1 MLLNYDFLEFENG
14 KTENRTR
21 DYSLTKDIDK
31 ELEAKRLAKSTRPK
45 VKIKE
50 GLSLRA
56 TLDAFG
62 EELSR
67 LKREQNKETIKGST
81 IEATSLNS
89 IVNKIKSGLPFGTI
103 SAFRPFKDAFI
114 KDFTEKERELLIEAY
129 KSGYKAS
136 QLDKVAKNWNDDPNP
151 IDASY
156 LADAFLREYRTIA
169 LKLSTALGKSFV
181 SKFLNPKSEATM
193 KDFMSSKEFVGRY
206 RYTQKDNMERTQQ
219 LKKLLDSKRDFIGY
233 IQVIGYW
240 KDNLEDALIP
250 DNKFLNPKSEA
261 TMKDFMSSKEFVGRY
276 RYTQKDNMERTQQLK
291 KLLDSKRDFIGYIQ
305 VIGYWKDNLEDALL
319 PDKETSFFVFANEP
333 SSTFDLASYLLL
345 LARLFNQAAIC
356 YCDNAKTDKVEL
368 VSALPNDF
376 GDVWAKFTDITFT
389 APLTQSITR
398 LHNKVYTFFE
408 RNPEKDNYG
417 IAFKDIVKT
426 QIKATYMPYN
436 IEGFNIPCKAYIER
450 HIKTTIYSSLGVER
464 NYPGRTFDMDK
475 IQQYEQQA
483 IKRLDLQRC
492 SKSKSFK
499 ASYNHNIKVNN
510 LVKALRQGKKVSKTL
525 IAKVLANTID
535 TDAGY
540 CFISPTDLAT
550 QLNNISPRL
559 SKSIVTAIEQAEG
572 VRLTY
577 ALIDKI
583 TYNSLHNI
591 LSFIFDIDN
600 PLNDQD
606 LEEFVIEVPRE
617 ALKNVKLPQIKNVL
631 TTQIFEGAYHFKS

>member
-1 MLLNYDFLEFENG
+1 MLLNYDFLEFVDDEPQRN
-14 KTENRTR
+14 T
-21 DYSLTKDIDK
+21 SLTSAIDK
-31 ELEAKRLAKSTRPK
+31 ALADKKLARQNKPK
-45 VKIKE
+45 VRIKE

-67 LKREQNKETIKGST
+67 LKREQNTETIKAST
-81 IEATSLNS
+81 IESVNLNS

-103 SAFRPFKDAFI
+103 SAFRVFKDAFI

-129 KSGYKAS
+129 KSGYKVS
-136 QLDKVAKNWNDDPNP
+136 QLDKVSKKWNDDPNS

-181 SKFLNPKSEATM
+181 SKFLNPKSETTM
-193 KDFMSSKEFVGRY
+193 RDLMSSKEFVTRY
-206 RYTQKDNMERTQQ
+206 RYTQKDNMKRTRQ
-219 LKKLLDSKRDFIGY
+219 LKSLLDSKRHFLGY

-240 KDNLEDALIP
+240 KDNP
-250 DNKFLNPKSEA
+250 QDN
-261 TMKDFMSSKEFVGRY
+261 
-276 RYTQKDNMERTQQLK
+276 
-291 KLLDSKRDFIGYIQ
+291 I
-305 VIGYWKDNLEDALL
+305 L

-345 LARLFNQAAIC
+345 LARPFNQAAIC

-368 VSALPNDF
+368 VSALPSEF
-376 GDVWAKFTDITFT
+376 GEVWAKFTDITFSV
-389 APLTQSITR
+389 PNDLPKSLTR
-398 LHNKVYTFFE
+398 LKNKVYTFFE
-408 RNPEKDNYG
+408 KKNMENYG
-417 IAFKDIVKT
+417 VSFEELSTTKLKAMRMPKD
-426 QIKATYMPYN
+426 
-436 IEGFNIPCKAYIER
+436 IEGFNIPCKAYIEH
-450 HIKTTIYSSLGVER
+450 HIKTSIYSSLGAER

-475 IQQYEQQA
+475 VQQYELQA

-499 ASYNHNIKVNN
+499 VSYNHNIKVNN
-510 LVKALRQGKKVSKTL
+510 LVKAMRQGKKVSRTL

-550 QLNNISPRL
+550 QLGNISPRL

-600 PLNDQD
+600 PLSDEALNE
-606 LEEFVIEVPRE
+606 LVIEVPRE

-631 TTQIFEGAYHFKS
+631 TAQIFDGAYQFKS

>member
-1 MLLNYDFLEFENG
+1 MLLNYDFLEFVDEPQRN
-14 KTENRTR
+14 T
-21 DYSLTKDIDK
+21 SLTASIDK
-31 ELEAKRLAKSTRPK
+31 ALADRKLARQNKPRVR
-45 VKIKE
+45 VKDN
-50 GLSLRA
+50 LFLRA

-67 LKREQNKETIKGST
+67 LKREQNIETIKGST
-81 IEATSLNS
+81 IESSNLNS

-193 KDFMSSKEFVGRY
+193 KDLMSSKEFVERY
-206 RYTQKDNMERTQQ
+206 RFTQKENMERTRQ
-219 LKKLLDSKRDFIGY
+219 LKSLLDSKRHFLGY

-240 KDNLEDALIP
+240 KDNLND
-250 DNKFLNPKSEA
+250 
-261 TMKDFMSSKEFVGRY
+261 T
-276 RYTQKDNMERTQQLK
+276 
-291 KLLDSKRDFIGYIQ
+291 
-305 VIGYWKDNLEDALL
+305 LL
-319 PDKETSFFVFANEP
+319 PDKETSFFVFTNEP

-389 APLTQSITR
+389 IPLTQSLTR

-408 RNPEKDNYG
+408 KKNMENYG
-417 IAFKDIVKT
+417 VSFEELSTTKLKAMGMPKD
-426 QIKATYMPYN
+426 
-436 IEGFNIPCKAYIER
+436 IEGFNIPCKAYIEH

-475 IQQYEQQA
+475 IQQYELQA

-510 LVKALRQGKKVSKTL
+510 LVKAMLKGKKVSRTL

-540 CFISPTDLAT
+540 CFISDLAT
-550 QLNNISPRL
+550 QLGNISPRL

-577 ALIDKI
+577 ALIDKV

-600 PLNDQD
+600 PLSDQEF
-606 LEEFVIEVPRE
+606 EELVIEVPRE

-631 TTQIFEGAYHFKS
+631 TAQIFEGAYQFKKFNHALYQRD

>member
-1 MLLNYDFLEFENG
+1 MLLNYDFLEFVDEPQQRN
-14 KTENRTR
+14 TSL
-21 DYSLTKDIDK
+21 SLTASIDK
-31 ELEAKRLAKSTRPK
+31 ALADRKLAKSTRPRVK
-45 VKIKE
+45 VKE

-67 LKREQNKETIKGST
+67 LKREQNTTIKAST
-81 IEATSLNS
+81 IESANLNR

-129 KSGYKAS
+129 KSGYKTS

-181 SKFLNPKSEATM
+181 SKFLNPKSETTM
-193 KDFMSSKEFVGRY
+193 KDLMSSKEFVERY

-219 LKKLLDSKRDFIGY
+219 LKRLLDSKRDFIGY

-240 KDNLEDALIP
+240 KESL
-250 DNKFLNPKSEA
+250 
-261 TMKDFMSSKEFVGRY
+261 KD
-276 RYTQKDNMERTQQLK
+276 D
-291 KLLDSKRDFIGYIQ
+291 II
-305 VIGYWKDNLEDALL
+305 
-319 PDKETSFFVFANEP
+319 PDKETSFFVFVNEP
-333 SSTFDLASYLLL
+333 SSTFYLRNHLLL
-345 LARLFNQAAIC
+345 WARQFNQAAIC
-356 YCDNAKTDKVEL
+356 YCQNSVYNNKDRYYVEL
-368 VSALPNDF
+368 VSATPKRF
-376 GDVWAKFTDITFT
+376 GKVEAKFTDITFSV
-389 APLTQSITR
+389 PSKLPNSLTR
-398 LHNKVYTFFE
+398 LKNQVYTFFDK
-408 RNPEKDNYG
+408 NPEKDNYG

-426 QIKATYMPYN
+426 QIKATYMPHIIGNLTDTFENEIKGFIKRTQSRLRAY
-436 IEGFNIPCKAYIER
+436 GYPKSFNIDEIE
-450 HIKTTIYSSLGVER
+450 
-464 NYPGRTFDMDK
+464 NW
-475 IQQYEQQA
+475 EQQA
-483 IKRLDLQRC
+483 IKTREQRKC
-492 SKSKSFK
+492 AMSKSFRQ
-499 ASYNHNIKVNN
+499 SYNHNIKVNN
-510 LVKALRQGKKVSKTL
+510 LVKALRQGKKVSRTL
-525 IAKVLANTID
+525 IANTID

-550 QLNNISPRL
+550 QLGNISPRL

-583 TYNSLHNI
+583 TYNSLHNT
-591 LSFIFDIDN
+591 LNFIFDIDN
-600 PLNDQD
+600 PLSDQD
-606 LEEFVIEVPRE
+606 LQELVIEVPRE

-631 TTQIFEGAYHFKS
+631 TAQIFDGAYQFKS

>member
-1 MLLNYDFLEFENG
+1 MLLNYDFLEFVDEPQRN
-14 KTENRTR
+14 TSL
-21 DYSLTKDIDK
+21 SLTASIDK
-31 ELEAKRLAKSTRPK
+31 ALADKKLARQNKPR
-45 VKIKE
+45 VRIKG

-67 LKREQNKETIKGST
+67 LKREQNTTIKGST
-81 IEATSLNS
+81 IESANLNS

-136 QLDKVAKNWNDDPNP
+136 QLDKVAKNWNNDPNP
-151 IDASY
+151 VDASY

-193 KDFMSSKEFVGRY
+193 KDLMSSKEFVERY

-219 LKKLLDSKRDFIGY
+219 LKRLLDSKRDFIGY

-240 KDNLEDALIP
+240 KESL
-250 DNKFLNPKSEA
+250 
-261 TMKDFMSSKEFVGRY
+261 KD
-276 RYTQKDNMERTQQLK
+276 D
-291 KLLDSKRDFIGYIQ
+291 II
-305 VIGYWKDNLEDALL
+305 
-319 PDKETSFFVFANEP
+319 PDKETSFFVFVNEP
-333 SSTFDLASYLLL
+333 SSTFYLRNHLLL
-345 LARLFNQAAIC
+345 WARQFNQAAIC
-356 YCDNAKTDKVEL
+356 YCQNSVYNNKDRYYVEL
-368 VSALPNDF
+368 VSATPKRF
-376 GDVWAKFTDITFT
+376 GKVEAKFTDITFSV
-389 APLTQSITR
+389 PSQLPNSLTR
-398 LHNKVYTFFE
+398 LKNKVYTFFE

-426 QIKATYMPYN
+426 QIKATYMPHIIGNLTDTFENEIKGFIKRTQSRLRAYGYPKSFN
-436 IEGFNIPCKAYIER
+436 VDEIENW
-450 HIKTTIYSSLGVER
+450 
-464 NYPGRTFDMDK
+464 
-475 IQQYEQQA
+475 EQQA
-483 IKRLDLQRC
+483 IKTREQRKC
-492 SKSKSFK
+492 ITSKSFRQ
-499 ASYNHNIKVNN
+499 SYNHNIKVNN
-510 LVKALRQGKKVSKTL
+510 LIKALRQGKKVSRTL
-525 IAKVLANTID
+525 LAKVLANTID

-577 ALIDKI
+577 ALIDKV

-600 PLNDQD
+600 PLSDQD
-606 LEEFVIEVPRE
+606 LQELVIEVPRE

-631 TTQIFEGAYHFKS
+631 TSQIFEGAYHFKS

>member
-1 MLLNYDFLEFENG
+1 MLLNYDFLEFVDEPQRN
-14 KTENRTR
+14 T
-21 DYSLTKDIDK
+21 SLTSAIDK
-31 ELEAKRLAKSTRPK
+31 ALADRKLARQNKPR

-67 LKREQNKETIKGST
+67 LKNSQNTGTIKGST
-81 IEATSLNS
+81 IESANLNS

-114 KDFTEKERELLIEAY
+114 KDFTEKQQKALIIAY
-129 KSGYKAS
+129 KSGYSK
-136 QLDKVAKNWNDDPNP
+136 
-151 IDASY
+151 
-156 LADAFLREYRTIA
+156 ADADKITQYWQNKPTKIDLHKPIKAKDFFKGNTNIYRTLRNLFGQKFMDSYIA
-169 LKLSTALGKSFV
+169 
-181 SKFLNPKSEATM
+181 PKSETTM
-193 KDFMSSKEFVGRY
+193 KDFMSSDKFVKKY
-206 RYTQKDNMERTQQ
+206 RYTQKDNMKRTRQ
-219 LKKLLDSKRDFIGY
+219 LKSLLDSKRHFLGY

-240 KDNLEDALIP
+240 KDNL
-250 DNKFLNPKSEA
+250 N
-261 TMKDFMSSKEFVGRY
+261 
-276 RYTQKDNMERTQQLK
+276 
-291 KLLDSKRDFIGYIQ
+291 
-305 VIGYWKDNLEDALL
+305 DALL
-319 PDKETSFFVFANEP
+319 PDKETSFFVFTNEP

-356 YCDNAKTDKVEL
+356 YYDNAKTDKVEL

-389 APLTQSITR
+389 IPLTQSITR

-408 RNPEKDNYG
+408 KKNMENYG
-417 IAFKDIVKT
+417 VSFEELSTTKLKAMGMPKD
-426 QIKATYMPYN
+426 

-475 IQQYEQQA
+475 IQQYELQA

-492 SKSKSFK
+492 SKSKSFRQ
-499 ASYNHNIKVNN
+499 SYNHNIKVNN
-510 LVKALRQGKKVSKTL
+510 LVKALRQGKKVSRTL

-540 CFISPTDLAT
+540 CFISPTDLAI

-572 VRLTY
+572 VRLNY

-591 LSFIFDIDN
+591 LSFVFDIDN
-600 PLNDQD
+600 PLSDQVFER
-606 LEEFVIEVPRE
+606 LVIEVPRE

-631 TTQIFEGAYHFKS
+631 SAQIFEGTYQFKS

>member
-1 MLLNYDFLEFENG
+1 MLLSYDFLEFENG

-21 DYSLTKDIDK
+21 DYSLTKAIDK
-31 ELEAKRLAKSTRPK
+31 ELEAKRLAKSTRPRVK
-45 VKIKE
+45 VKE

-62 EELSR
+62 DELSR
-67 LKREQNKETIKGST
+67 LKNSKDTTIKSST
-81 IEATSLNS
+81 IEATSLGN
-89 IVNKIKSGLPFGTI
+89 ILKKIKSGLPFGTI

-136 QLDKVAKNWNDDPNP
+136 QLDKVAKNWNDDPNS

-193 KDFMSSKEFVGRY
+193 KDLMSSKEFVERY

-250 DNKFLNPKSEA
+250 D
-261 TMKDFMSSKEFVGRY
+261 
-276 RYTQKDNMERTQQLK
+276 
-291 KLLDSKRDFIGYIQ
+291 
-305 VIGYWKDNLEDALL
+305 
-319 PDKETSFFVFANEP
+319 KETSFFVFVNEP
-333 SSTFDLASYLLL
+333 SSTFYLRNHLLL
-345 LARLFNQAAIC
+345 WARLFNQAAIC
-356 YCDNAKTDKVEL
+356 YCQNSVYNNKDRYYVEL
-368 VSALPNDF
+368 VNATPKRF
-376 GDVWAKFTDITFT
+376 GKVEAKFTDITFSV
-389 APLTQSITR
+389 PKELPHSLTR
-398 LHNKVYTFFE
+398 LKNKVYTFFE

-426 QIKATYMPYN
+426 QIKATYMPHTIGNLTDTFEDEIKGFIKRTQSRLRAYGYPKTFN
-436 IEGFNIPCKAYIER
+436 VDEIENW
-450 HIKTTIYSSLGVER
+450 
-464 NYPGRTFDMDK
+464 
-475 IQQYEQQA
+475 EQQA
-483 IKRLDLQRC
+483 IKTREQRKC
-492 SKSKSFK
+492 TMSKSFK

-510 LVKALRQGKKVSKTL
+510 LVNAMRQGKKVSKTL

-540 CFISPTDLAT
+540 CFISPTDLAI
-550 QLNNISPRL
+550 QLNNISPRV

-572 VRLTY
+572 VRLNY

-583 TYNSLHNI
+583 TYNSLHNT
-591 LSFIFDIDN
+591 LNFIFDIDN
-600 PLNDQD
+600 PLSDQAFNQ
-606 LEEFVIEVPRE
+606 LVIEVPRE

-631 TTQIFEGAYHFKS
+631 TAQIFDGAYQFKN

>member
-1 MLLNYDFLEFENG
+1 MLLNYDFLEFVDEPQRN
-14 KTENRTR
+14 T
-21 DYSLTKDIDK
+21 SLTASIDK
-31 ELEAKRLAKSTRPK
+31 ALADRKLARQNKPK
-45 VKIKE
+45 VRVKDN
-50 GLSLRA
+50 LSLRA

-67 LKREQNKETIKGST
+67 LKREQNTETIKGST
-81 IEATSLNS
+81 IEATSLGN
-89 IVNKIKSGLPFGTI
+89 ILKKIKSGLPFGTI

-114 KDFTEKERELLIEAY
+114 KDFTEKERELLIEVY

-181 SKFLNPKSEATM
+181 SKFLNPKSETTM
-193 KDFMSSKEFVGRY
+193 KDLMSSKEFVERY

-219 LKKLLDSKRDFIGY
+219 LKRLLDSKRDFIGY

-250 DNKFLNPKSEA
+250 D
-261 TMKDFMSSKEFVGRY
+261 
-276 RYTQKDNMERTQQLK
+276 
-291 KLLDSKRDFIGYIQ
+291 
-305 VIGYWKDNLEDALL
+305 
-319 PDKETSFFVFANEP
+319 KETSFFVFVNEP
-333 SSTFDLASYLLL
+333 SSTFYLRNHLLL
-345 LARLFNQAAIC
+345 WARQFNQAAIC
-356 YCDNAKTDKVEL
+356 YCQNSVYNNNKDRYYVEL
-368 VSALPNDF
+368 VSAEPKRF
-376 GDVWAKFTDITFT
+376 GKVWCKFTNITF
-389 APLTQSITR
+389 SIPKELPHSLTR
-398 LHNKVYTFFE
+398 LQNKVYTFFDK
-408 RNPEKDNYG
+408 NPEKDNYG

-436 IEGFNIPCKAYIER
+436 IGNLTDTFENEIKGFIKRTQSRVRAYGYPKTFNIDEIENWERKA
-450 HIKTTIYSSLGVER
+450 V
-464 NYPGRTFDMDK
+464 FDREK
-475 IQQYEQQA
+475 LKCIT
-483 IKRLDLQRC
+483 
-492 SKSKSFK
+492 SKSFR

-510 LVKALRQGKKVSKTL
+510 LVKAMRQGKKVSRTL
-525 IAKVLANTID
+525 IAKALANTID

-540 CFISPTDLAT
+540 CFISDLAT

-559 SKSIVTAIEQAEG
+559 SKSIITAIEQVQG
-572 VRLTY
+572 LRLAY
-577 ALIDKI
+577 ALIDKV

-600 PLNDQD
+600 PLNDQAF
-606 LEEFVIEVPRE
+606 EELVIEVPRE

-631 TTQIFEGAYHFKS
+631 TSQIFDGAYQFKS